1 MLFHR
6 MIKKVL
12 KKIFNNFNAEKNTTD
27 FHNTSFSQS
36 GEDIIIEYLFRLRK
50 ISCPSFLDIGG
61 YDPVYGNNTY
71 KFYLK
76 GAKGI
81 NIDADPSAIAKFIL
95 KRPNDKNL
103 NVGVGN
109 EKGTLPFYIMNEASL
124 NTFSK
129 TEYDSLLL
137 TGQTLK
143 QILNIHVVPINE
155 VFHKYFADE
164 VCDLLSIDAEGVDF
178 EIIQAMDFSKY
189 APKVICIE
197 SINYTPDG
205 TGTKRDD
212 LCSYIES
219 KGYFEY
225 ANTNINSIFV
235 NRDWWFNKSLLQSS

>member
-1 MLFHR
+1 
-6 MIKKVL
+6 MIKRGL
-12 KKIFNNFNAEKNTTD
+12 KKILDKFISKKNETD
-27 FHNTSFSQS
+27 FHNISFSQS

-50 ISCPSFLDIGG
+50 ITCPSFLDIGG

-81 NIDADPSAIAKFIL
+81 NIDADPSAIEKFIL

-103 NVGVGN
+103 NVGVGS
-109 EKGTLPFYIMNEASL
+109 EKGSLPFYIMNESSL

-129 TEYDSLLL
+129 AEYDSLLL

-143 QILNIHVVPINE
+143 QILNIEVIPINE
-155 VFHKYFADE
+155 VLQEYFVNE

-178 EIIQAMDFSKY
+178 EIIQAMDFNKY

-205 TGTKRDD
+205 TGTKRVD

-225 ANTNINSIFV
+225 ANTNINSIFI
-235 NRDWWFNKSLLQSS
+235 NSYWWFNNTLVQGR